1 MKKSCLGTAFFRVG
15 KLIFDKQKSPEVSKF
30 KAFER
35 VYYTLARN
43 NRELQL
49 IPHFTGIFYYT
60 RWRKNR
66 KLQIEQ

>member
-1 MKKSCLGTAFFRVG
+1 MHFYCSIIKS
-15 KLIFDKQKSPEVSKF
+15 
-30 KAFER
+30 
-35 VYYTLARN
+35 YYALARN